1 VATEERVVWTGRPSW
16 KGRLS
21 ILGPGVA
28 LALAALVLLLIL
40 GVDVAVV
47 LPIVLIIALVT
58 VVVGLLETLR
68 WKYTFTNRRIV
79 VRHGLVSVEEQT
91 ARLARVQDLTLRQ
104 TLLGR
109 ILGVGSLEV
118 DTAGSEGGAI
128 ELKWLDAPAEVRE
141 KLEAAVQAEQES
153 GPSL

>member
-1 VATEERVVWTGRPSW
+1 MWTGRPSW

-21 ILGPGVA
+21 ILAPGLA
-28 LALAALVLLLIL
+28 LALAVLVLLLL
-40 GVDVAVV
+40 VGVDVAVV
-47 LPIVLIIALVT
+47 LPIVLVIAVVTLVM
-58 VVVGLLETLR
+58 GLLETMR

-104 TLLGR
+104 TLVGR
-109 ILGVGSLEV
+109 VLGVGSLDV

-128 ELKWLDAPAEVRE
+128 ELKWLNRPAEVRE
-141 KLEAAVQAEQES
+141 KLEAAVQAEQER
-153 GPSL
+153 GPNL